1 MAGKSEKSKRNVLSL
16 GDRLKI
22 IDHVKVNPHK
32 SKRLTAEEF
41 NVPYST
47 LVNIIQNKKKY
58 REQAATGQT
67 TSARKRA
74 RASQLDAVDKAL
86 LERFTSCSYDFCE
99 MCTCRSIRCCCCF
112 LRCVLGWEHGGE
124 GRGGR
129 GWDGQD
135 VPWFGQRMEREAERE
150 GGGGGIEDREEWET

>member
-22 IDHVKVNPHK
+22 IDHVQVNPHN
-32 SKRLTAEEF
+32 SKRLIAEEF

-86 LERFTSCSYDFCE
+86 LEWFTSCSYDFLLEWFTSCSYDFLLEWFTSCSYDFCE

-112 LRCVLGWEHGGE
+112 LRCV
-124 GRGGR
+124 
-129 GWDGQD
+129 
-135 VPWFGQRMEREAERE
+135 
-150 GGGGGIEDREEWET
+150 